1 MSDEPVIEPGRRPP
15 GQDAADAL
23 TFMVQGM
30 IVKAFG
36 LTAEQLAAVSVAAV
50 WIGYD
55 PGQDALTVTAVSPEE
70 LQRHE

>member
-1 MSDEPVIEPGRRPP
+1 
-15 GQDAADAL
+15 
-23 TFMVQGM
+23 MVQGM
-30 IVKAFG
+30 AVKAFG
-36 LTAEQLAAVSVAAV
+36 LTAEQLAAVPVAAV